1 MGPQVLIHSELIVL
15 GLFLIYRFRS
25 TQVHRTYDNGAPGSL
40 ILSYCSLQMMLTHTC
55 SVNDVCV
62 HPNQGELISCDQA
75 GCIKQWDLSENLC
88 SHELVRQIHL
98 HFSDFL
104 THKCKTPAGDVP
116 IRSVSLASDGSCLVA
131 GNNKAWLQCSG

>member
-1 MGPQVLIHSELIVL
+1 M
-15 GLFLIYRFRS
+15 YYFRS

-40 ILSYCSLQMMLTHTC
+40 ILSYCSLQVILTYTC

-88 SHELVRQIHL
+88 SHELVRRFHN
-98 HFSDFL
+98 HSFDF
-104 THKCKTPAGDVP
+104 
-116 IRSVSLASDGSCLVA
+116 
-131 GNNKAWLQCSG
+131 